1 MKIKGFKGGIHPP
14 YHKELTSSCETVK
27 LQPGQFVYIPLSQH
41 IGAPCSAIV
50 SAGDY
55 VLAGQKIG
63 DSDAFVSSPVHS
75 SVSGTVKEI
84 KKHLHP
90 NGSMAETV
98 IIENDFKY
106 KTVPEVKKN
115 FRKLPSDEILKI
127 IREAGIVGMGGA
139 GFPAHIK
146 FTVSEKKPIEYVII
160 NGAECEPYLSSDH
173 RAMVEQPQDLVR
185 GLEIIMKTVRAKRG
199 IIAIENNKPDAIEA
213 VKSHLGKKA
222 IEVAVLKTKY
232 PQGSEKHIIKAVLGR
247 TIPSGKLPADVG
259 VVVANVDTAIS
270 VKNALATGVPPIRRR
285 VTVSGLGIEN
295 PSVFSVA
302 IGTPVQKII
311 DAAGG
316 LKESVSKVVLGG
328 PMMGTQIF
336 DTDVPAIKTT
346 SGILA
351 LSDNESKI
359 YEESPCTRCGKCV
372 SVCPMR
378 LLPLNI
384 AAAGRGENAEKAL
397 ASHVTDCI
405 ECGSCS
411 YICPSRRNLVEGIR
425 LAKSIVQPLLAG
437 KK

>member
-1 MKIKGFKGGIHPP
+1 MKIFGFNGGIHPP
-14 YHKELTSSCETVK
+14 YQKKLTSACQTVN
-27 LQPGQFVYIPLSQH
+27 LEPGKFVYIPLSQH
-41 IGAPCSAIV
+41 IGASCTPIV
-50 SAGDY
+50 AVGDR

-63 DSDAFVSSPVHS
+63 DSDAFVSSPIHS

-84 KKHLHP
+84 KKRLHP
-90 NGSMAETV
+90 NGSMVETIV
-98 IIENDFKY
+98 IENDFKY
-106 KTVPEVKKN
+106 KTIPEIKKN
-115 FRKLPSDEILKI
+115 FRKISSDEILKT

-146 FTVSEKKPIEYVII
+146 FTVQEKKPIEYVII

-173 RAMVEQPQDLVR
+173 RAMLEQPKDLIR
-185 GLEIIMKTVRAKRG
+185 GLEIIMKAVRAKRG
-199 IIAIENNKPDAIEA
+199 IIAIENNKPDAIETLKA
-213 VKSHLGKKA
+213 FLGKKA
-222 IEVAVLKTKY
+222 IDIAVLKTKY
-232 PQGSEKHIIKAVLGR
+232 PQGSEKHIIKAVLDR

-270 VKNALATGVPPIRRR
+270 VKNALTTGMPPIRRR

-295 PSVFSVA
+295 PTVFSVA
-302 IGTPVQKII
+302 VGTPVQEII

-351 LSDNESKI
+351 LSDKESKI

-372 SVCPMR
+372 SVCPMG

-384 AAAGRGENAEKAL
+384 AAAGRSENAEKAL
-397 ASHVTDCI
+397 SNHVTDCI
-405 ECGSCS
+405 ECGCCA
-411 YICPSRRNLVEGIR
+411 YICPSRRNLVESIR
-425 LAKSIVQPLLAG
+425 LAKNIVQPLLAG

>member
-14 YHKELTSSCETVK
+14 YHKELTSGSETVK
-27 LQPGQFVYIPLSQH
+27 LEAGKLVYIPLSQH

-50 SAGDY
+50 SVGDS

-63 DSDAFVSSPVHS
+63 DSNAFVSSPVHS

-84 KKHLHP
+84 KKYLHP
-90 NGSMAETV
+90 NGSMVETV
-98 IIENDFKY
+98 VIENDFKY
-106 KTVPEVKKN
+106 KTIPETKKN
-115 FRKLPSDEILKI
+115 FRKLSPEEILNI
-127 IREAGIVGMGGA
+127 IHDAGIVGMGGA

-146 FTVSEKKPIEYVII
+146 FTVSEKKPIDCVII

-173 RAMVEQPQDLVR
+173 RAMLEQPKELVR

-199 IIAIENNKPDAIEA
+199 IIAIESNKPDAIETL
-213 VKSHLGKKA
+213 KNHLGKKA
-222 IEVAVLKTKY
+222 IEIAVLKTKY
-232 PQGSEKHIIKAVLGR
+232 PQGSEKHIIKAVLDR

-270 VKNALATGVPPIRRR
+270 VNNALKTGMPPIRRR

-295 PSVFSVA
+295 PGVFSVA
-302 IGTPVQKII
+302 VGTPIQEII

-316 LKESVSKVVLGG
+316 LKEDVTKVVLGG

-351 LSDNESKI
+351 LSSQEAKI

-372 SVCPMR
+372 TVCPMR
-378 LLPLNI
+378 LMPLNI
-384 AAAGRGENAEKAL
+384 AMAGMAENAEKAL
-397 ASHVTDCI
+397 ANHVTSCI
-405 ECGSCS
+405 ECGACA
-411 YICPSRRNLVEGIR
+411 YICPSRRNLVESIR
-425 LAKSIVQPLLAG
+425 LAKTLVQPLLAG

>member
-1 MKIKGFKGGIHPP
+1 MKIKGFKGGIHPS
-14 YHKELTSSCETVK
+14 YHKELTKGCETIK
-27 LQPGQFVYIPLSQH
+27 LEPGKLVYIPLLQH
-41 IGAPCSAIV
+41 IGAPCSSLV
-50 SAGDY
+50 SVGDS
-55 VLAGQKIG
+55 VLTGQKIG
-63 DSDAFVSSPVHS
+63 ESDAFVSSPVHS

-84 KKHLHP
+84 KKYLHP
-90 NGSMAETV
+90 NGTMVETIV
-98 IIENDFKY
+98 IENDFKY
-106 KTVPEVKKN
+106 KTIPETKKN
-115 FRKLPSDEILKI
+115 FRKLSPEEILKT

-173 RAMVEQPQDLVR
+173 RAMLEQPKDLVR
-185 GLEIIMKTVRAKRG
+185 GLEIIMKTVRAKHG
-199 IIAIENNKPDAIEA
+199 IIAIENNKPDAIDA
-213 VKSHLGKKA
+213 VKTHLGKKA
-222 IEVAVLKTKY
+222 IDVAVLKTKY
-232 PQGSEKHIIKAVLGR
+232 PQGSEKHIIKALLGR

-270 VKNALATGVPPIRRR
+270 VKNALATGMPVVRRR

-295 PSVFSVA
+295 PAVFSVA
-302 IGTPVQKII
+302 IGTPVQEII

-316 LKESVSKVVLGG
+316 FKESVSKVVLGG

-336 DTDVPAIKTT
+336 DTDVPAVKTT
-346 SGILA
+346 SGLLA
-351 LSDNESKI
+351 LTDKETEI

-372 SVCPMR
+372 SVCPMG

-384 AAAGRGENAEKAL
+384 SSAGRNENAEKAL
-397 ASHVTDCI
+397 SNHVTNCI
-405 ECGSCS
+405 ECGCCS

-425 LAKSIVQPLLAG
+425 LAKTIVQPLLAG

>member
-1 MKIKGFKGGIHPP
+1 MRIKGFKGGIHPP
-14 YHKELTSSCETVK
+14 YHKELTRSCETIK
-27 LQPGQFVYIPLSQH
+27 LEPGKLVYIPLLQH
-41 IGAPCSAIV
+41 IGAPCSPLV
-50 SAGDY
+50 SIGDS

-63 DSDAFVSSPVHS
+63 ESDAFVSSPVHS

-84 KKHLHP
+84 KKRLHP
-90 NGSMAETV
+90 NGTMVETIV
-98 IIENDFKY
+98 IENDFKY
-106 KTVPEVKKN
+106 KTIPETKKN
-115 FRKLPSDEILKI
+115 FRKLLPEEILKV

-173 RAMVEQPQDLVR
+173 RAMLEQPKDLVR

-199 IIAIENNKPDAIEA
+199 IIAIENNKPDAIDA
-213 VKSHLGKKA
+213 VKAHLGKKA

-270 VKNALATGVPPIRRR
+270 VKNALTTGMPPIRRR

-295 PSVFSVA
+295 PAVFSVA
-302 IGTPVQKII
+302 VGTPIQEII

-316 LKESVSKVVLGG
+316 LKDTVSKVVLGG

-336 DTDVPAIKTT
+336 DTDVPAVKTT
-346 SGILA
+346 SGLLA
-351 LSDNESKI
+351 LSTIEAEV

-372 SVCPMR
+372 SVCPMG

-384 AAAGRGENAEKAL
+384 SAAGRTENAEKAL
-397 ASHVTDCI
+397 SNHVTSCI

-425 LAKSIVQPLLAG
+425 LAKTLVQPLLAG